1 MPETKPPGRKRGRG
15 ADPTETKQSLV
26 TAAFDTLLEEGFANT
41 TARSIATRA
50 ACNQAAIYYHFGGIE
65 PLLLESL
72 KASSQRRLDRY
83 EQALMEH
90 LDLPALVT
98 KLAELYEEDRTIG
111 HLGVLTELTGGI
123 AASPSLREGID
134 EATQPWLTFVERQVE
149 QAAKDVPFGAMIP
162 AADLADLVFSLV
174 IGLEMRNKI
183 DGRTDRA
190 ERLFK
195 LAGLA
200 AALIPKS

>member
-1 MPETKPPGRKRGRG
+1 MPEAKPPGRKRGRG
-15 ADPTETKQSLV
+15 ADPAETKQSLL
-26 TAAFDTLLEEGFANT
+26 TAAFDSLLEEGFANT
-41 TARSIATRA
+41 TARSIAARA

-72 KASSQRRLDRY
+72 KSSSSRRLERY
-83 EQALMEH
+83 QDALGEH
-90 LDLPALVT
+90 VELPALVT
-98 KLAELYEEDRTIG
+98 KLAELYEEDRAIG

-134 EATQPWLTFVERQVE
+134 EATQPWLAFVERQVE

-190 ERLFK
+190 ERLFR
-195 LAGLA
+195 LAGLGA
-200 AALIPKS
+200 SLVPKA